1 MSVFTKHSKRRAG
14 VASFFA
20 VAALGLVATAALAM
34 VTMLRLD
41 HQRTQTA
48 DVDAQLRQLLIAG
61 AAAAESHLETH
72 GPITTRQTLNC
83 PAPLADLGAA
93 VRWQPTEEE
102 NQSHPIEAD
111 DIFITV
117 IAEFG
122 EASAYQRLRL
132 VPDASA
138 GGVRLVAAAY
148 HP

>member
-1 MSVFTKHSKRRAG
+1 MSVFAQHSKRRAG

-61 AAAAESHLETH
+61 AAAAESDLETR
-72 GPITTRQTLNC
+72 GPITTGKTLDC
-83 PAPLADLGAA
+83 PAPLADLGAV
-93 VRWQPTEEE
+93 VRWQPTEED
-102 NQSHPIEAD
+102 NRSQPAGGD

-117 IAEFG
+117 IAELG
-122 EASAYQRLRL
+122 EASAYQRLRF
-132 VPDASA
+132 VPDESA
-138 GGVRLVAAAY
+138 GGVRLVAASY

>member
-1 MSVFTKHSKRRAG
+1 MSVFTKHPRRRAG

-61 AAAAESHLETH
+61 AAAAESHLETR
-72 GPITTRQTLNC
+72 GPITTRQTLDC
-83 PAPLADLGAA
+83 PAPLAGLGTA
-93 VRWQPTEEE
+93 VRWQPTEED
-102 NQSHPIEAD
+102 NRSHPAGAN

-117 IAEFG
+117 IAELG
-122 EASAYQRLRL
+122 EASAYQRLRF
-132 VPDASA
+132 VSDESA
-138 GGVRLVAAAY
+138 GGVRLVAASY
-148 HP
+148 YP